1 MKYLV
6 KSSLLALTF
15 AASGIV
21 NAGMV
26 IFDGN
31 NGGTAK
37 SGSVE
42 KATGTDVGTDVR
54 GDPLEFSVFD
64 VYAGFS
70 TNTNLADSSFNRLIE
85 INESSVAYQDL
96 TPQHGGL
103 GAFSGDANDAFKDDT
118 DNLESNLVTSSS
130 GDEVLFFNFDF
141 SVILEKVWFNGNHT
155 EMVANN
161 LNGQTDASDSLFNI
175 FYSDDGNYY
184 QSVFGTSGLTQQAPT
199 GQEYLATGVTE
210 GFNYYAIA
218 ATGWNSAPG
227 GYIEAIKYTSVPEP
241 GSLMLFGLGLAG
253 LSLLRRRKNALA
265 A

>member
-15 AASGIV
+15 AVSGAV

-37 SGSVE
+37 PGSTETASGT
-42 KATGTDVGTDVR
+42 AVGTDVQ
-54 GDPLEFSVFD
+54 GDSLGFSVFD

-70 TNTNLADSSFNRLIE
+70 TETNLADSSFNRSVE

-96 TPQHGGL
+96 TPSHGGL
-103 GAFSGDANDAFKDDT
+103 GAFSGQADDTFKSDT
-118 DNLESNLVTSSS
+118 DNLESNLLTQST

-141 SVILEKVWFNGNHT
+141 SVILEKVWFNGDHT
-155 EMVANN
+155 EMVANDED
-161 LNGQTDASDSLFNI
+161 GQVDASDSLFNI
-175 FYSDDGNYY
+175 FYSRDGNYY
-184 QSVFGTSGLTQQAPT
+184 QSVFGGSGQQAPI
-199 GQEYLATGVTE
+199 GREYLDTGVTE

-227 GYIEAIKYTSVPEP
+227 GYVEAINYTSVPEP